1 MEGLDST
8 WPNWLIVIGLIL
20 NFLRTPL
27 SKTFP
32 AFFGILTK
40 TSEAKL
46 KAAEYERMRESFH
59 EDKTFELLEDT
70 LKFLREDRKASR
82 EDAKAQ
88 LKQNQEMFK
97 GISRQAASIDQLAAL
112 VRILSQN
119 SANHDDKLG
128 GISQSVARTDDRV
141 SRIEQRIDKAVR
153 VRMGETRIRPEF
165 PVVYDDPTE

>member
-1 MEGLDST
+1 MEAMDFSGWSD
-8 WPNWLIVIGLIL
+8 WLILIALIL
-20 NFLRTPL
+20 NFVRTPL
-27 SKTFP
+27 SKAFP
-32 AFFGILTK
+32 TLFGILTR

-97 GISRQAASIDQLAAL
+97 GISKLAASVDQLSGI

-119 SANHDDKLG
+119 SAKTDDRLG
-128 GISQSVARTDDRV
+128 DISHSVARTDDRV
-141 SRIEQRIDKAVR
+141 SRIEMQIDKAVSD
-153 VRMGETRIRPEF
+153 EK
-165 PVVYDDPTE
+165 